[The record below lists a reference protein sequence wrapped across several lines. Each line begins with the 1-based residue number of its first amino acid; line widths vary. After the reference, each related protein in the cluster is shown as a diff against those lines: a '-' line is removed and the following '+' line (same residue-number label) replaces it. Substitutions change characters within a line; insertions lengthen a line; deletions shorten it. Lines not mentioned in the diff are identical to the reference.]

1 MNRIYIDSFSGSAAE
16 LPRKHRDA
24 EHVLAA
30 LRRDPRLSVW
40 DLSEHR
46 WLEVIVR
53 DLIREGVI
61 RDTGSP
67 YPWVVYEFLET
78 STGGEG

>member
-1 MNRIYIDSFSGSAAE
+1 MNRIYLDSFSGAAAE
-16 LPRKHRDA
+16 LPRRHRTE

-46 WLEVIVR
+46 WLELIVR
-53 DLIREGVI
+53 DLVRAGVI

-67 YPWVVYEFLET
+67 YPWIVYEFVEPGD
-78 STGGEG
+78 GGAH